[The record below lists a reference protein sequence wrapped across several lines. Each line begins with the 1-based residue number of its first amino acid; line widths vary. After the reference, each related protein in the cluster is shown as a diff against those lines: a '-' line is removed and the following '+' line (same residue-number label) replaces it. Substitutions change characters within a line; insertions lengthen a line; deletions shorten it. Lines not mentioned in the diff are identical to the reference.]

1 MGNLNNRFDGTEFVN
16 VLKFF
21 KNTEGTLKGITKIE
35 KGYTYTTT
43 LKNGSIEHK
52 TYDRS
57 WAIDHE
63 STTKLIATSIQNG
76 TLPTKDG
83 KLDFDKIADD
93 LVIGNNKSKVAIT
106 LNKQQLLGLQEVGFV
121 DIVME
126 KIEKE
131 KERTPKD

>member
-1 MGNLNNRFDGTEFVN
+1 MYPFPHFRVHITHN
-16 VLKFF
+16 VYQKSPIRVHIICISA
-21 KNTEGTLKGITKIE
+21 T
-35 KGYTYTTT
+35 
-43 LKNGSIEHK
+43 
-52 TYDRS
+52 
-57 WAIDHE
+57 

-93 LVIGNNKSKVAIT
+93 LVIGNNKSKIATT

-131 KERTPKD
+131 EERTPKD